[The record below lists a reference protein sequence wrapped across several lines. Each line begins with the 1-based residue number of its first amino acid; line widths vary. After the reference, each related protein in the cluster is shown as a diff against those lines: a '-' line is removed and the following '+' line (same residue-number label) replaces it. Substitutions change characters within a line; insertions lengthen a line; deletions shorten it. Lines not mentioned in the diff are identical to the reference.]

1 MFQPT
6 MSLTLLRMLF
16 ASVMLLPTL
25 LFAAN
30 QGSGEVSVQGRIIAS
45 ACAIDTESR
54 DQTINMGNIPISRV
68 IRDGQ
73 GESHPFSI
81 KLINCVL
88 EKALSDKTA
97 WRYFEITFDGDN
109 DSGFFGLAGK
119 AKGIALQISDAQG
132 QVAAPGIPLIKHEI
146 EPNTMTLNY
155 SMRLVGNSQVL
166 SAGDHYSTLRYKMD
180 YY

>member
-54 DQTINMGNIPISRV
+54 DQTINMGVMPISRV

-73 GESHPFSI
+73 GDAHSFSV
-81 KLINCVL
+81 KLVNCVL
-88 EKALSDKTA
+88 EKPVHSQEE
-97 WRYFEITFDGDN
+97 WRYFEITFDGEN
-109 DSGFFGLAGK
+109 DSGLFGLAGK
-119 AKGIALQISDAQG
+119 AKGIALQITDAQG
-132 QVAAPGIPLIKHEI
+132 QVALPGIPLQKNKI
-146 EPNTMTLNY
+146 EPNAMTLNY
-155 SMRLVGNSQVL
+155 SMRLVGNKQVAE
-166 SAGDHYSTLRYKMD
+166 AGEHYSTVRYKMD